1 MSVGHRPIAGEVP
14 VAEPTD
20 ELPRPGRSGPRGRR
34 RVSIVVV
41 ALLCVGA
48 VAIPVA
54 LRETGSS
61 PRKTSRVAKRHGPP
75 KSARIQ
81 VGAALAAS
89 VAARSYRIKS
99 LMTESDAP
107 GSTQV
112 GGLSARGVTINAEAT
127 VNVDPLAM
135 VASADVGSLGQVTSW
150 TDSTRVWEQ
159 GGANYGLTA
168 GNGIGP
174 GRPISGFTE
183 LVVGSLGRREGG
195 MAMMSFASPHGYL
208 DLADQAITDAS
219 RVGTTTVD
227 GRQLT
232 EYDVTFDAAKLLT
245 QPGMSAEQVRAGN
258 AGLDLLRQEGY
269 EDTTSRLDVD
279 AAGFVRRARTTWNFA
294 DGGTVATDVTYS
306 DYGCAGTVV
315 LPTQAPAAPPPSTC
329 TSPDPAAATPSTAGA
344 G

>member
-20 ELPRPGRSGPRGRR
+20 ELPRPGRSGTRGRR
-34 RVSIVVV
+34 RVSIAVV
-41 ALLCVGA
+41 ALLCVAA

-54 LRETGSS
+54 IRETSSS
-61 PRKTSRVAKRHGPP
+61 PRRTSRVAKHHGPP
-75 KSARIQ
+75 KSARVQ

-99 LMTESDAP
+99 LMVETDAP
-107 GSTQV
+107 GSTRA
-112 GGLSARGVTINAEAT
+112 GGLSVHGVTINAEAT

-135 VASADVGSLGQVTSW
+135 VASADVGSLGKVTSW

-168 GNGIGP
+168 GAGIGP
-174 GRPISGFTE
+174 GRPISGFTQ

-208 DLADQAITDAS
+208 NLADQAITDAS

-227 GRQLT
+227 GEQLT
-232 EYDVTFDAAKLLT
+232 EYDVTFDAAKLLS
-245 QPGMSAEQVRAGN
+245 QPGMSPEQVVAGN

-269 EDTTSRLDVD
+269 VHTTSRLDVD
-279 AAGFVRRARTTWNFA
+279 TAGYVRRAQTSWGFA
-294 DGGTVATDVTYS
+294 DGGTVTTDVTYS

-315 LPTQAPAAPPPSTC
+315 LPTQAPSGPPASTC
-329 TSPDPAAATPSTAGA
+329 TSPDPAATTPISAAG
-344 G
+344 